1 MIYIYFYLYSAASQV
16 EVTDRYD
23 PDSFEVLAGGAAS
36 DDGSV
41 AFEVESIAPGGQFRH
56 NVTVVPKLSGMYEST
71 RARFRYFSED
81 PDEEE
86 GEPDERQ
93 GSSSSMGKIKII
105 SKAEY
110 EKFISHN
117 VKEWLIC
124 AVLVFVAVLLP
135 YSNMKAAKAEA
146 AALQKS
152 K

>member
-1 MIYIYFYLYSAASQV
+1 M
-16 EVTDRYD
+16 TDRYD
-23 PDSFEVLAGGAAS
+23 PDSFDVLGDAS

-41 AFEVESIAPGGQFRH
+41 AFQVESLAAGAQVRH

-81 PDEEE
+81 PDEEDA
-86 GEPDERQ
+86 EPDERQ

-105 SKAEY
+105 STAEH
-110 EKFISHN
+110 EKLMSRN

-124 AVLVFVAVLLP
+124 SVLVFVAVLLP
-135 YSNMKAAKAEA
+135 YSNLKAAKAEVVSSK
-146 AALQKS
+146 KS

>member
-1 MIYIYFYLYSAASQV
+1 M

-23 PDSFEVLAGGAAS
+23 PESFEILGDAS

-41 AFEVESIAPGGQFRH
+41 AFEVESIAPGAQFRH

-86 GEPDERQ
+86 GAEADVRQ

-105 SKAEY
+105 STEEF
-110 EKFISHN
+110 EKSMSHN
-117 VKEWLIC
+117 VKEWLVCI
-124 AVLVFVAVLLP
+124 ALVFVAVALP
-135 YSNMKAAKAEA
+135 YSNMKAANAEA
-146 AALQKS
+146 SALSKS

>member
-1 MIYIYFYLYSAASQV
+1 MNDVNSAASQV

-23 PDSFEVLAGGAAS
+23 PDSFEVLGDAS

-41 AFEVESIAPGGQFRH
+41 AFEVGNLAPGAQYRH

-86 GEPDERQ
+86 EEAEPDERH
-93 GSSSSMGKIKII
+93 GSSSSMGKIRIM
-105 SKAEY
+105 STAEFD
-110 EKFISHN
+110 KSTSHN
-117 VKEWLIC
+117 AKEWAIC
-124 AVLVFVAVLLP
+124 SVLVFLAVLLP
-135 YSNMKAAKAEA
+135 YSNMKAAKAEVA
-146 AALQKS
+146 AYQKS